1 MKRRRL
7 GLHRTMQFVES
18 SAMSTS
24 EITKSPHRKSA
35 RVADKAAELKAAGE
49 AKRPQPP
56 WLRQAT
62 RLPAKPEVETTPSL
76 TRERAADRLLS
87 KSEICALTG
96 FSYPV
101 IWGWMREGRFPRS
114 RVIGSGGSSKS
125 VWLSS
130 EIEDWMQALPLRRLK
145 GDPPPSSEV
154 A

>member
-1 MKRRRL
+1 MKRRRPAL
-7 GLHRTMQFVES
+7 RRTMQLVES
-18 SAMSTS
+18 PAMSTT
-24 EITKSPHRKSA
+24 EITKSPPRKA
-35 RVADKAAELKAAGE
+35 
-49 AKRPQPP
+49 AKRPQPH
-56 WLRQAT
+56 WLRRPQQ
-62 RLPAKPEVETTPSL
+62 LPAQQVETTPSL
-76 TRERAADRLLS
+76 THERAADRLLS

-101 IWGWMREGRFPRS
+101 IWGWMRQGRFPRS

-130 EIEDWMQALPLRRLK
+130 EIDAWMANLPVRRLK